1 MFDWVLNTSL
11 EMLYRSLRR
20 LQKMFLTHF
29 KVNWIFLIEI
39 CRSVFKTQ
47 LKNLSWSLMFD
58 WVVNAFVTWRQKLQ
72 LKINTHLTLSWWRSL
87 SHRNQAIDL
96 KSKSVDWFL
105 QDRDLR
111 HERVKPVA
119 LSSNIRKKMYNL
131 HFWVFL
137 LC

>member
-72 LKINTHLTLSWWRSL
+72 LKINTHLTLS
-87 SHRNQAIDL
+87 
-96 KSKSVDWFL
+96 
-105 QDRDLR
+105 
-111 HERVKPVA
+111 
-119 LSSNIRKKMYNL
+119 
-131 HFWVFL
+131 
-137 LC
+137 